1 MFQWVGTTCRGP
13 TGGRVL
19 EGVFKL
25 PLSPPQAR
33 KFGHYLLQITAVYT
47 VRMPDHNQTIVPTQT
62 TLFAIRL
69 TKCRRLLYIQYRTP
83 HSALTRQTVSL
94 LLMCVIYVR
103 QHGHRCCIGCLGH
116 QHRLPRSHDNDHRR
130 LHPRR
135 RLHRRLHCATKSSVA
150 LGCNQ
155 HACCIHPMVYIWYH
169 YGMVP
174 SYTICTIYICIGK
187 ICIHR
192 ENING
197 TLYDAVERAARA
209 AAART
214 MRARTAGRHRARGD
228 PI

>member
-1 MFQWVGTTCRGP
+1 MSMKGPHSCVCERVLSDCVHRGRGPAKPSTVRQWVGTTCRGP

-116 QHRLPRSHDNDHRR
+116 QHRLPRSHDHRR

-169 YGMVP
+169 MEWYHRIPYVP
-174 SYTICTIYICIGK
+174 YIY
-187 ICIHR
+187 
-192 ENING
+192 
-197 TLYDAVERAARA
+197 A
-209 AAART
+209 
-214 MRARTAGRHRARGD
+214 
-228 PI
+228 